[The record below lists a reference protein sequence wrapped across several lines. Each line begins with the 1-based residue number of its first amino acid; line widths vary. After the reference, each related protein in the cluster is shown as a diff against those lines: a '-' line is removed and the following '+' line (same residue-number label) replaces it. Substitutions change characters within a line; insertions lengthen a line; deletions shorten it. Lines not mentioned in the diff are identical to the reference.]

1 MNEIEE
7 IEESES
13 TFGPGIDNFMVAWSQ
28 DVKMYLY
35 AIARTLYFT
44 TPFYMMN
51 TFKWVKAA
59 LVDAPCRVMLDIDIE
74 YIYIKRQMWLK
85 RNKADLSE
93 TNDEQKTNKE
103 D

>member
-7 IEESES
+7 LEEIES
-13 TFGPGIDNFMVAWSQ
+13 TFGPGLDNFMVAWSQ
-28 DVKMYLY
+28 DIKIYLQ
-35 AIARTLYFT
+35 AVAKTLYFT

-85 RNKADLSE
+85 RKKADLSE
-93 TNDEQKTNKE
+93 TNNEEKTDKE

>member
-7 IEESES
+7 LEEIES
-13 TFGPGIDNFMVAWSQ
+13 TFGSGLDNFMVAWSQ
-28 DVKMYLY
+28 DIKIYLQ
-35 AIARTLYFT
+35 AVAKTLYFT

-59 LVDAPCRVMLDIDIE
+59 LVDAPCRVILDIDIE

-85 RNKADLSE
+85 RKKADLSE